1 MEGWLGLSAVAL
13 IALCPVAVRAQGSV
27 DYLVRVEDPASK
39 LYHVEALLSAT
50 EDTLLVSLP
59 AWTPGHYELENYAR
73 NVRHFVVSAGG
84 GNALRWDKVD
94 PDTWR
99 IISLDAEQVRI
110 AFDFLADSVSLSGS
124 LLTSDFGYFNGTNFF
139 VYPEGIHDF
148 SARVRFELP
157 EGWRVA
163 TELADGDEHGVYVAN
178 DYHELVDN
186 PTFIGHFGID
196 SVMVD
201 SRWIRMAVY
210 PESYFERGRSRAREM
225 AMAALAE
232 IASASHDLFGEPPY
246 DRYTVFVY
254 LEEGQITYAGGLEHA
269 NSHLDVMPA
278 AIFEHPVYTFR
289 QFFYRLLSHEYYH
302 AWNVKRIRPAA
313 LWPYEYDRQQYTPL
327 LWVSEGITDY
337 YAHLILTRSGLWGEN
352 EFLLAVREWIISVE
366 GQPVQEAVEDASLNT
381 WIDPTFVDRYL
392 YYDKG
397 ALLGLLLD
405 IMIRAATEDR
415 RSLDD
420 VMRTLYR
427 EHYLRGDGFTTDDFL
442 SHLGE
447 HIGEETAA
455 AFFRDYIDG
464 RKPLPYKETLALAA
478 LEFRVDTIVEPFFG
492 VQVARGRDGRSV
504 VRQVVPGSA
513 AAQAGLR
520 LRDHL
525 KWVGTVK
532 VDDENWG
539 DAFKRTYADSASQS
553 LTVVFER
560 DDREIARQVTV
571 RTKTRY
577 EYSLSADAEAG
588 SALRERRRR
597 MLEGG

>member
-1 MEGWLGLSAVAL
+1 
-13 IALCPVAVRAQGSV
+13 
-27 DYLVRVEDPASK
+27 LVKVEDPASK
-39 LYHVEALLSAT
+39 LYHVEAVLSVV

-73 NVRHFVVSAGG
+73 YVRHFEVSTGEG
-84 GNALRWDKVD
+84 SALRWDKVD
-94 PDTWR
+94 ADTWR
-99 IISLDAEQVRI
+99 IISPGAERVRV

-124 LLTSDFGYFNGTNFF
+124 MLKPDFGYFNGTNFF
-139 VYPEGIHDF
+139 VHPEGSYDF

-157 EGWRVA
+157 EGWQVA
-163 TELADGDEHGVYVAN
+163 TELADGDEGGVYVAN

-186 PTFIGHFGID
+186 PTFVGHFGID
-196 SVMVD
+196 SVAVD

-210 PESYFERGRSRAREM
+210 PESYFEGRRSRAKEM
-225 AMAALAE
+225 ALAALTK

-254 LEEGQITYAGGLEHA
+254 LEEDQITYAGGLEHA

-337 YAHLILTRSGLWGEN
+337 YAHLILTRFGLWGEN

-366 GQPVQEAVEDASLNT
+366 GQPEREAVEDASLNT
-381 WIDPTFVDRYL
+381 WVDPTFVDRYL

-405 IMIRAATEDR
+405 IMIRTATEDR

-442 SHLGE
+442 SYVGE
-447 HIGEETAA
+447 HVGKEAAA
-455 AFFRDYIDG
+455 AFFRDYVDG
-464 RKPLPYKETLALAA
+464 REPLPYRETLALAA
-478 LEFRVDTIVEPFFG
+478 LKFQADTIVEPFFG
-492 VQVARGRDGRSV
+492 VQVAMGRDDRMV

-525 KWVGTVK
+525 KWVGNVK

-539 DAFKRTYADSASQS
+539 DAFKNTYADAAGQS

-560 DDREIARQVTV
+560 DDREITREVTV
-571 RTKTRY
+571 RTRTRY
-577 EYSLSADAEAG
+577 EYRLNADAEA
-588 SALRERRRR
+588 SSDLRERRRR